1 MRLTQVR
8 AADLNLLVVFLV
20 LAEARSV
27 SRAAERLGRSQP
39 AVSRGLGRLR
49 EMFQDELLVRTPR
62 GYEPTPRGQ
71 RVLSELE
78 SMLPRLDQL
87 LGDAT
92 FVASEASAVF
102 RVAAT
107 DYSSNVV
114 CPVLARRILP
124 RAPKLSF
131 EWIATHEGTFEALD
145 RGRLDMMLGAEDE
158 QVPDQFAKETIFS
171 ESFACVVWRGSRHAG
186 SRHARARALSL
197 ASYLGAQHVTVSVLG
212 GKQTVPERQLAQAG
226 QQRRAALHV
235 PYFATA
241 MRSVVGTELIA
252 TVPRRIAEIGARD
265 PELRL
270 LQPPSLFQSFDYLMV
285 WHPRLATDP
294 AHVWLRE
301 VIRSIGVE
309 LERPVKRAGR
319 SPHSRAPRA
328 RPR

>member
-1 MRLTQVR
+1 
-8 AADLNLLVVFLV
+8 
-20 LAEARSV
+20 
-27 SRAAERLGRSQP
+27 
-39 AVSRGLGRLR
+39 
-49 EMFQDELLVRTPR
+49 MFHDELLLRTPR

-71 RVLSELE
+71 RVLAELE

-87 LGDAT
+87 LGDST

-114 CPVLARRILP
+114 CPVLARRVLP
-124 RAPKLSF
+124 RAPNLAF

-158 QVPDQFAKETIFS
+158 QVPEQFAKETIFS
-171 ESFACVVWRGSRHAG
+171 ESFACVVWRGSRHTER
-186 SRHARARALSL
+186 RHTERRHTRARGLSL
-197 ASYLGAQHVTVSVLG
+197 ADYLSAQHVTVSVLG

-226 QQRRAALHV
+226 HQRRAALHV

-265 PELRL
+265 PELCL
-270 LQPPSLFQSFDYLMV
+270 LRPPSLFQSFDYLMV
-285 WHPRLATDP
+285 WHPRLAADP

-309 LERPVKRAGR
+309 LCRPARPAAR
-319 SPHSRAPRA
+319 SPRSRTPRA
-328 RPR
+328 RLG

>member
-8 AADLNLLVVFLV
+8 EADLNLLVVFLV

-49 EMFQDELLVRTPR
+49 DMFHDELLVRTPR

-71 RVLSELE
+71 RVLAELE
-78 SMLPRLDQL
+78 SVLPRLDQL
-87 LGDAT
+87 LGDAS

-124 RAPKLSF
+124 SAPNLSF

-158 QVPDQFAKETIFS
+158 QVPEQFAKETIFS
-171 ESFACVVWRGSRHAG
+171 ESFACVVWRR
-186 SRHARARALSL
+186 SRHARSRGVSL
-197 ASYLGAQHVTVSVLG
+197 ADYLGAQHVTVSVLG

-265 PELRL
+265 PELRVVR
-270 LQPPSLFQSFDYLMV
+270 PPSLFQSFDYLMV
-285 WHPRLATDP
+285 WHPRLASDP

-309 LERPVKRAGR
+309 LEQPAKQAAR
-319 SPHSRAPRA
+319 SQRSRTPRA